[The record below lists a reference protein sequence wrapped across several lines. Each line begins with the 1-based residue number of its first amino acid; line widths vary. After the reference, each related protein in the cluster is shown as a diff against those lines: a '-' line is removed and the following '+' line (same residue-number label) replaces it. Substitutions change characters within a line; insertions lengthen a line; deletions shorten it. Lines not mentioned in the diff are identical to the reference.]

1 MIYKD
6 FVEMRKM
13 SKIKLGFMQGRLSPK
28 VNNQIQSFPFK
39 YWKQEFSIAKKIKL
53 DLMEWTIDNHKY
65 FSNPLTNKSGIN
77 QIKKLK
83 DKFKIKINSA
93 TCDFLM
99 EDPFFIK
106 RDRFNQEKKFF
117 NFLENCFL
125 AKIKIIVVPLVDGSS
140 IKNLKDERNLFS
152 FFNGIEKYLKS
163 KKIQIAFES
172 DYDYKD
178 LKKFIEKFDPK
189 IFGLNYD
196 IGNSAGKNYDYK
208 MEFKSYFNRI
218 INVHIKDKNK
228 NDVTVPLFSGKAQ
241 ILEILRYFISKNYNG
256 NYILQ
261 PARSNFDH
269 VNMINN
275 YRILIES
282 YVSKI

>member
-6 FVEMRKM
+6 FVEMKKM

-28 VNNQIQSFPFK
+28 VNNKIQSFPLK

-53 DLMEWTIDNHKY
+53 DLMEWTIDNHRY

-77 QIKKLK
+77 QIEKLK
-83 DKFKIKINSA
+83 DKFKIKINSV

-117 NFLENCFL
+117 NFLENCNL
-125 AKIKIIVVPLVDGSS
+125 AKIKVIVVPLVDGSS
-140 IKNLKDERNLFS
+140 IKNLRDESNLLS
-152 FFNGIEKYLKS
+152 FFNGIQKYLKS
-163 KKIQIAFES
+163 KKIKIAFES

-241 ILEILRYFISKNYNG
+241 ILEILRYFINKNYNG